1 MAFVIPA
8 IPYIFAAVSAVGAI
22 QQGKTVSNSAKADSD
37 AQNYNAAV
45 NKQKA
50 EQIVQVG
57 VAKEDQLRREARFEA
72 GTRRAAIA
80 ESGLGLSGSN
90 ADVDRQSEVLAELD
104 ALNIRYEST
113 TQALG
118 YRQDAALNTWQS
130 QNSLRRSKDAR
141 RASYIGAATGAL
153 SAYSNAGGTFGK

>member
-8 IPYIFAAVSAVGAI
+8 IPYILAAVSVVGAV
-22 QQGKTVSNSAKADSD
+22 QQGKTASNAAKADSD
-37 AQNYNAAV
+37 AQNYNAAI
-45 NKQKA
+45 NRQKA
-50 EQIVQVG
+50 EQTTQVG
-57 VAKEDQLRREARFEA
+57 IAREDQLRREARFEA

-113 TQALG
+113 TQAAG
-118 YRQDAALNTWQS
+118 YRQDATLNTWQS
-130 QNSLRRSKDAR
+130 QNSLKRGKDAR

-153 SAYSNAGGTFGK
+153 SAYSSAGGTFGK